1 MPGAICPRHFAHYDR
16 YKSEN
21 EKGKHKGVKASLG
34 IVGILSTI
42 VSVWWFALRP
52 RRKKDQE

>member
-1 MPGAICPRHFAHYDR
+1 MPGAICLRHFAHYDR
-16 YKSEN
+16 YMSEN

>member
-1 MPGAICPRHFAHYDR
+1 MPGAIRPRHFAHYDR
-16 YKSEN
+16 YMSEN
-21 EKGKHKGVKASLG
+21 EKGKRKGVKASLG